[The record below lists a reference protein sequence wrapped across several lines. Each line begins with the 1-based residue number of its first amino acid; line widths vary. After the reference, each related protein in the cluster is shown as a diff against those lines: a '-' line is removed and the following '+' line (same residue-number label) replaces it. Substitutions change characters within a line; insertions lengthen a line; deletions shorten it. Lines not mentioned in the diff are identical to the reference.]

1 MPKILSINNYHY
13 RRGGSDVVYLAH
25 AALMEDLGWENG
37 FFSMKH
43 PKNLETPWSR
53 FFVDEIEFG
62 HAYSLPA
69 KAAMATKV
77 VYSFEARRKLRRLL
91 AEFPADVAHLHCVY
105 HHLSPAIIP
114 VLAGAGIPVVMTAH
128 DLKLACPAYKMFNK
142 TGICEHCKGGN
153 FLNVVRHRCIR
164 DSLAASAIVAVETGV
179 HRLLKTYRK
188 LSKVVV
194 PSRFFLQKF
203 VEWGWPADAFVY
215 IPNFVDAE
223 RFAPNFEPG
232 KYFVYCGRLSPEK
245 GVATLLRAAKAAG
258 AALKVV
264 GTGPMEAELKSL
276 QQELCGDVEFLGY
289 RSGGELHG
297 LIRGA
302 RAVVLPSEWYENAP
316 MNVLESF
323 ALGKPVIG
331 ADRRHSRDRDRQP
344 DGLDV
349 RERRC

>member
-142 TGICEHCKGGN
+142 TGICERCKGGN